1 MKKVIEL
8 IKELE
13 KMDPDKEIFIFS
25 RDSIKEEKI
34 LDVVEFPNYV
44 NIVTKKMM
52 VPFRSSKEK

>member
-13 KMDPDKEIFIFS
+13 KLDPNKEIFVFNK
-25 RDSIKEEKI
+25 DSIKDEKI

-44 NIVTKKMM
+44 NIVTKTMI
-52 VPFRSSKEK
+52 VPFKSSKEK